1 MKDIIIRTVV
11 CGAIENN
18 TYIVK
23 HAQSKS
29 AVVIDP
35 AGSGT
40 EIISALMEM
49 GVQVELILLTHGHF
63 DHIEGLGILRSFAG
77 APVAIHSADAAM
89 LVDAGEN
96 LSRYAGGGE
105 IAFAPA
111 EKLLSH
117 GDEIHAAG
125 LTFKVIS
132 TPGHTRG
139 GVSYLCADV
148 VFTGDTLFRT
158 GAGRTDFP
166 HSNDEDLYAS
176 LERLFALPGDYA
188 VYPGHEEF
196 TTMEFER
203 SNNAFAKFWR
213 RTHR

>member
-1 MKDIIIRTVV
+1 MKDIVIRTVV
-11 CGAIENN
+11 CGEIGNN
-18 TYIVK
+18 TFIVK

-35 AGSGT
+35 SGSGT
-40 EIISALMEM
+40 QIINALKEM
-49 GVQVELILLTHGHF
+49 DVQVEIILLTHGHF
-63 DHIEGLGILRSFAG
+63 DHIEGLSKVRAYTN
-77 APVAIHSADAAM
+77 APVAIHSADASM
-89 LVDAGEN
+89 MTDANEN
-96 LSRYAGGGE
+96 LSSYVGRMISY
-105 IAFAPA
+105 APA
-111 EKLLSH
+111 EKLLSD

-139 GVSYLCADV
+139 GVSYLCGDV
-148 VFTGDTLFRT
+148 IFTGDTLFRT

-176 LERLFALPGDYA
+176 LERLFALPGDYT
-188 VYPGHEEF
+188 VYPGHEAF

-203 SNNAFAKFWR
+203 TNNAFAKFWR